1 MRKSAIIFV
10 SGVVFALSLVGC
22 SGGSESKPDP
32 TNVSVKP
39 ANALTNTP
47 GNSRIN
53 NNSNSVSP
61 SNVDSDASNSRRE
74 LKSSTMAA
82 IPAPDES
89 TFTSTM
95 DKSGNF
101 IEVREFKNHP
111 RLLKVERKILGR
123 DSKYSVFLKNG
134 KVVEAP
140 AAKMENFR
148 SLSPVTILE
157 AIGIKVT
164 PETPKD
170 PELKDQ
176 KKPE

>member
-1 MRKSAIIFV
+1 
-10 SGVVFALSLVGC
+10 
-22 SGGSESKPDP
+22 
-32 TNVSVKP
+32 
-39 ANALTNTP
+39 
-47 GNSRIN
+47 
-53 NNSNSVSP
+53 
-61 SNVDSDASNSRRE
+61 
-74 LKSSTMAA
+74 MAA

-123 DSKYSVFLKNG
+123 DSKYSVYFKNG